1 MSEAMTGVQVT
12 LLTGDH
18 SEGVVPF
25 ALPRPPL
32 TRRQLRL
39 WLLGRGISTADIEAA
54 IAALPEGE
62 REAAMIEWQ
71 DSSEYRRDH
80 PLLVR
85 LAGDLGLTEAELDAG
100 WAQAV
105 AL

>member
-1 MSEAMTGVQVT
+1 MSDTVVVRILAPGEVEAPPPY
-12 LLTGDH
+12 
-18 SEGVVPF
+18 VPP
-25 ALPRPPL
+25 LGPL

-39 WLLGRGISTADIEAA
+39 WLLGQGISTADVEAA
-54 IAALPEGE
+54 IAALPAGE

-85 LAGDLGLTEAELDAG
+85 LAGDLGLSEAQLDAG